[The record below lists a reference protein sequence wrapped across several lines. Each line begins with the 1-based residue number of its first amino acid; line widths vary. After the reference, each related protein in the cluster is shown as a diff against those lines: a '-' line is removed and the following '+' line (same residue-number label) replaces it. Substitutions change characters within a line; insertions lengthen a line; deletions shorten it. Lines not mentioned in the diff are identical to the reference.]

1 MLIFSNREF
10 VKWAAE
16 ALVIALGVF
25 LGITAESLWQE
36 QNDRRQEIQHLIALR
51 EDFNES
57 LKLLDEVEEYQ
68 KLQVQYLQ
76 LLLKG
81 NAETADPIK
90 VREWIRVGLYEIGR
104 YEPQLSAL
112 QDLESSGQVQLIR
125 DAAIRRGLA
134 KLQQQ
139 IGLFRRR
146 ENDFVVFQQQLIDPY
161 LVSNFDLTAILDI
174 GELSIVGK
182 ESPAVI
188 DSSKLETAELR
199 SAIAFKL
206 SIRGLLRDD
215 QAEIRAQIERVLA
228 LIQKQL
234 EPD

>member
-1 MLIFSNREF
+1 M
-10 VKWAAE
+10 KWAAE

-90 VREWIRVGLYEIGR
+90 VRDWIRVGLYEIGR

-146 ENDFVVFQQQLIDPY
+146 ETDFIESQQQLIDPY
-161 LVSNFDLTAILDI
+161 LFSNFDLTAILDI

-199 SAIAFKL
+199 NAIASKL
-206 SIRGLLRDD
+206 SFRSWLRDD

>member
-36 QNDRRQEIQHLIALR
+36 RNDRRQEIQHLIALR

-57 LKLLDEVEEYQ
+57 LKLLDEVEESQ

-81 NAETADPIK
+81 NTETADPIK
-90 VREWIRVGLYEIGR
+90 VRDWIRVGLYEIGR

-146 ENDFVVFQQQLIDPY
+146 EADFIESQQQLIDPY

-174 GELSIVGK
+174 SELSIVGK
-182 ESPAVI
+182 QSPAVI

-199 SAIAFKL
+199 NAIASKL
-206 SIRGLLRDD
+206 GFRSLLRDA
-215 QAEIRAQIERVLA
+215 QAEFRAQIERVLA

>member
-57 LKLLDEVEEYQ
+57 LKLLDEVEESQ

-146 ENDFVVFQQQLIDPY
+146 ETDFIVFQQQLIDPY
-161 LVSNFDLTAILDI
+161 LVSNFDLTAIIDI

-199 SAIAFKL
+199 SVIAAKL
-206 SIRGLLRDD
+206 SFRSLLRDD

>member
-1 MLIFSNREF
+1 M
-10 VKWAAE
+10 KWAAE

-146 ENDFVVFQQQLIDPY
+146 ETDFLEFQQQLIDPY

>member
-1 MLIFSNREF
+1 MLIFPNKEF

-57 LKLLDEVEEYQ
+57 LKLLDEVEESQ

-76 LLLKG
+76 LLLQE

-90 VREWIRVGLYEIGR
+90 VREWIRVGLYNLSR

-139 IGLFRRR
+139 IGLFQRR
-146 ENDFVVFQQQLIDPY
+146 ETDIFEFQQQLIDPY

-206 SIRGLLRDD
+206 SIRRLLRDD

>member
-1 MLIFSNREF
+1 M
-10 VKWAAE
+10 KWAAE

-146 ENDFVVFQQQLIDPY
+146 ETDFIVFQQQLIDPY

-188 DSSKLETAELR
+188 DSSRLETAELR

-215 QAEIRAQIERVLA
+215 QAEIRAQIERVRA

>member
-57 LKLLDEVEEYQ
+57 LKLLDEVEESQ

-90 VREWIRVGLYEIGR
+90 VRDWIRVGLYEIGR

-146 ENDFVVFQQQLIDPY
+146 ETDFIEYQQQLIDPY
-161 LVSNFDLTAILDI
+161 LFSNFDLTAILDI

-182 ESPAVI
+182 ESPPVI

-199 SAIAFKL
+199 NAIASKL
-206 SIRGLLRDD
+206 SFRSWLRDD

>member
-1 MLIFSNREF
+1 M
-10 VKWAAE
+10 KWAAE

-146 ENDFVVFQQQLIDPY
+146 ETDFIVFQQQLIDPY

-199 SAIAFKL
+199 SAIASKL
-206 SIRGLLRDD
+206 SFRSLLRDD
-215 QAEIRAQIERVLA
+215 QAKIRAQIERVLA

>member
-1 MLIFSNREF
+1 M
-10 VKWAAE
+10 KWAAE

-36 QNDRRQEIQHLIALR
+36 QNDRRQEIQHLVALR

-57 LKLLDEVEEYQ
+57 LKLLDEVEESQ

-90 VREWIRVGLYEIGR
+90 VRDWIRVGLYEIGR

-146 ENDFVVFQQQLIDPY
+146 ETDFIETQQRLIDPY

-206 SIRGLLRDD
+206 SIRSLLRDD
-215 QAEIRAQIERVLA
+215 QAEIRTQIERVLA

>member
-1 MLIFSNREF
+1 M
-10 VKWAAE
+10 KWAAE

-146 ENDFVVFQQQLIDPY
+146 ENDFIVFQQQLIDPY

-199 SAIAFKL
+199 SVIAAKL
-206 SIRGLLRDD
+206 SFRSLLRDD

>member
-1 MLIFSNREF
+1 
-10 VKWAAE
+10 
-16 ALVIALGVF
+16 
-25 LGITAESLWQE
+25 
-36 QNDRRQEIQHLIALR
+36 
-51 EDFNES
+51 
-57 LKLLDEVEEYQ
+57 
-68 KLQVQYLQ
+68 
-76 LLLKG
+76 
-81 NAETADPIK
+81 
-90 VREWIRVGLYEIGR
+90 
-104 YEPQLSAL
+104 
-112 QDLESSGQVQLIR
+112 
-125 DAAIRRGLA
+125 
-134 KLQQQ
+134 
-139 IGLFRRR
+139 
-146 ENDFVVFQQQLIDPY
+146 LIDPY